1 MVGCTATSAGGM
13 PSMKFHKSS
22 GEVISVRNRKSAI
35 KKAKEHFQ
43 SILTEYFGEPAFILE
58 EASTSIVPG
67 AVVTDVLFLSRFID
81 MFGDLVEKED
91 YRISSYQERNRDGD
105 FRIAESV
112 FDEWL
117 RAECLRNY

>member
-1 MVGCTATSAGGM
+1 MDIPISLKNRDYAIRQAQERFRPVLKMV
-13 PSMKFHKSS
+13 
-22 GEVISVRNRKSAI
+22 
-35 KKAKEHFQ
+35 
-43 SILTEYFGEPAFILE
+43 FGEPAFILE